1 MRTRLAEKGADPGNV
16 VVIPNWVDVDAL
28 TPRARDND
36 WAREH
41 ELVDPFV
48 VMHSGNIGHA
58 QNLDSLIRSATFLR
72 DLDDLRIVLIGGGAR
87 RQELKDLARL
97 LEVEQVR
104 FFGYQPREVLP
115 ESLSSADIHVVG
127 LAKGLSGYVVP
138 SRLYGILAVGRPVIV
153 AADAESETAQVVRE
167 AEAGV
172 VVPPNRPDL
181 LAARDPQGAR
191 RGARPGVD
199 GAEAGASTSR
209 GADRV
214 VAIGRYRALLR
225 DLVGEN
231 GRREQ
236 ARRGRSSASSPWS
249 PCSLVAIGR
258 WEREHRA
265 DEEVRGMERVLV
277 AIGPLDNPTLA
288 SFRFQTEFQCLGYRR
303 GEEPGRARGVL
314 RLPTAA
320 SSRPSTAAQGE
331 AKIWS
336 LREDPTSSTLR
347 RDRAR
352 GRPPARADGRAAA
365 ADRRRAREGRELSLD
380 RARAQLE
387 GGIQALV
394 AALIVW
400 TALGASS
407 VWPWNIPVGRT
418 MRWVVLAELAAFA
431 LLYVW
436 LRPRREVRLS
446 AWVALA
452 TALPALAVLL
462 RAVVS
467 GSRLDGGA
475 RPDGG
480 RALHRR
486 RSCDLRRRRLC

>member
-1 MRTRLAEKGADPGNV
+1 MTERRARLLVLNQYYWPAVEATGQLLSQLCAGLAEDFDVTVVTGVVPGTAPGKERHDGVDIVRVASTAFDRRRLVLRAANYSTYLAQSLVTALRAERPDVVLCMTDPPVIADVALLVSRRFGAPLVVISQDVFPEVAVELKRLDNPVVVAALRYAIRFYLQRADRVVAIGETMRTRLAEKGADPGNV

-28 TPRARDND
+28 TPRERDND

-153 AADAESETAQVVRE
+153 AADAESETAQVVQE

-172 VVPPNRPDL
+172 IVPPNRPDL
-181 LAARDPQGAR
+181 LAAAIRRARDGELDLESMGR
-191 RGARPGVD
+191 KGREYV
-199 GAEAGASTSR
+199 S

-231 GRREQ
+231 GR
-236 ARRGRSSASSPWS
+236 S
-249 PCSLVAIGR
+249 
-258 WEREHRA
+258 
-265 DEEVRGMERVLV
+265 
-277 AIGPLDNPTLA
+277 
-288 SFRFQTEFQCLGYRR
+288 
-303 GEEPGRARGVL
+303 
-314 RLPTAA
+314 
-320 SSRPSTAAQGE
+320 
-331 AKIWS
+331 
-336 LREDPTSSTLR
+336 
-347 RDRAR
+347 
-352 GRPPARADGRAAA
+352 
-365 ADRRRAREGRELSLD
+365 
-380 RARAQLE
+380 
-387 GGIQALV
+387 
-394 AALIVW
+394 
-400 TALGASS
+400 
-407 VWPWNIPVGRT
+407 
-418 MRWVVLAELAAFA
+418 
-431 LLYVW
+431 
-436 LRPRREVRLS
+436 
-446 AWVALA
+446 
-452 TALPALAVLL
+452 
-462 RAVVS
+462 
-467 GSRLDGGA
+467 
-475 RPDGG
+475 
-480 RALHRR
+480 
-486 RSCDLRRRRLC
+486 